1 MKINNFIFALE
12 EFFLIVDEDTLLLP
26 FSENEYILIT
36 HSNEDVQFLQS
47 NYDLEDVP
55 IFTGLGSLSNNGE
68 QISIIDECDNQI
80 ESFFYVSDWNDDLK
94 GISIERVNPRIIA
107 NPENWGPAVNVCTP
121 GQQNSI
127 FVQVLPSNVKLSV
140 NPNPFSPYQSERTIF
155 SFKLPEKLSRVTI
168 RIFDLKGRL
177 VKKLVD
183 QTLQASEG
191 DLIWDGRGDNGKNL
205 SIGVYIVLMEATS
218 RETEKVYAKKTT
230 VVIGKN

>member
-1 MKINNFIFALE
+1 M
-12 EFFLIVDEDTLLLP
+12 ED
-26 FSENEYILIT
+26 I
-36 HSNEDVQFLQS
+36 
-47 NYDLEDVP
+47 P

-68 QISIIDECDNQI
+68 QISLIDECNNQI
-80 ESFFYVSDWNDDLK
+80 ESFFYISDWNDDLK
-94 GISIERVNPRIIA
+94 GVSIERVNPRIIA

-121 GQQNSI
+121 GTQNSI

-183 QTLQASEG
+183 QSLQASEG
-191 DLIWDGRGDNGKNL
+191 DLIWDGRGDNGRNL
-205 SIGVYIVLMEATS
+205 PIGVYIVLMEATS
-218 RETEKVYAKKTT
+218 RESEKVYAKKTT
-230 VVIGKN
+230 VVIGK